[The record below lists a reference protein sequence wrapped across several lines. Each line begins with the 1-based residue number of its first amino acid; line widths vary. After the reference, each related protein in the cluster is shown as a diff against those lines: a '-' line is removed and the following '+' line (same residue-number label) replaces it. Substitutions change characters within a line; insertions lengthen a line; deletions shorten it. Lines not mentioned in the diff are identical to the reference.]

1 MIVSSVINL
10 FIGALKIAFGW
21 INLPAMPSA
30 IESVLDIIYSAV
42 VSGSALIGVF
52 CHISLL
58 QIMIPLVIIV
68 LNFSHVWRLTM
79 FILKK
84 IPFVGIE

>member
-10 FIGALKIAFGW
+10 FIGAVKVAFGW

-42 VSGSALIGVF
+42 VSGAA
-52 CHISLL
+52 
-58 QIMIPLVIIV
+58 MMPA
-68 LNFSHVWRLTM
+68 T
-79 FILKK
+79 
-84 IPFVGIE
+84 